1 MVTQLKHGGNH
12 AALHGERLPYTR
24 RPRQWGSEL
33 NRKVKD
39 FVARVRRGEI
49 VQPLYLSYYYT
60 YLTYYDRRHGTN
72 FSNSQ
77 APGEEMGSPDIGGT
91 GNFPAHPRLVRRFL
105 RDAPLAKDDAI
116 IDVGHGS
123 GMVLHVASKMGFTN
137 LRGVEFGTIPYELSV
152 RNLGDRAHLIHGD
165 AREVDL
171 SSCRAM
177 TFFNPFRG
185 DLAVEFFEGLPDSV
199 EVVLTINHDTVIEPV
214 LVSKGF
220 HPEWTYQ
227 HGVYKNFNAKLW
239 RLAKA
244 L

>member
-1 MVTQLKHGGNH
+1 MD
-12 AALHGERLPYTR
+12 
-24 RPRQWGSEL
+24 
-33 NRKVKD
+33 RKVQA

-60 YLTYYDRRHGTN
+60 YLSYYDRRHGTN

-77 APGEEMGSPDIGGT
+77 APGEMGSPDSGGT

-105 RDAPLAKDDAI
+105 RSAGLAKSDTI

-123 GMVLHVASKMGFTN
+123 GIVLHVAAEMGFTN
-137 LRGVEFGTIPYELSV
+137 LTGVEFGKVPYDLSV
-152 RNLGDRAHLIHGD
+152 HNLGDRARLIHGD

-171 SSCRAM
+171 SSFRAV
-177 TFFNPFRG
+177 TFFSPFRG
-185 DLAVEFFEGLPDSV
+185 DLAVEFFEGMPGNV
-199 EVVLTINHDTVIEPV
+199 EVVLTINHDEVIEPV

-227 HGVYKNFNAKLW
+227 HRVYKNFNAKLW
-239 RLAKA
+239 RPAKVS
-244 L
+244 